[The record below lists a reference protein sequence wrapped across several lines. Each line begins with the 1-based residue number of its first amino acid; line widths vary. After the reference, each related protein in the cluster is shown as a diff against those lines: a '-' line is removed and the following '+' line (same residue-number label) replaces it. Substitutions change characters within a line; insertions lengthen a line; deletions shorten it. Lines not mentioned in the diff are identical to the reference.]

1 MSSCRSDSDPPISS
15 LQLDTVF
22 LSVDGCPGEW
32 ENASSHA
39 NHSKRRCNVHEDESH
54 VVRGEDRNERE
65 HGYNG
70 QG

>member
-1 MSSCRSDSDPPISS
+1 MSSCRYDSDPPISS
-15 LQLDTVF
+15 LQLDSF
-22 LSVDGCPGEW
+22 LFVDGCPGEW
-32 ENASSHA
+32 SSHA

-54 VVRGEDRNERE
+54 VVQGEDRNERE